1 MSITLDLHIHSK
13 YSRSCSPSLNLQNI
27 AQTAK
32 VKGIDIIAT
41 GDLIIKPG
49 FGGVY
54 GKISILE
61 HKGLKKIF

>member
-1 MSITLDLHIHSK
+1 
-13 YSRSCSPSLNLQNI
+13 
-27 AQTAK
+27 